1 MREVYVKLLG
11 FGLVLLILMGW
22 WGCRVSEN
30 AEQRNPVAGLIVRLL
45 GEDETQRREVLL
57 EKLSSADADF
67 RREGVLML
75 GEGEAAKLEA
85 TVKLLASQAES
96 DPEGQVRATA
106 IQVLA
111 KIGPRQRLQEVLP
124 KVIGDDSKTVRMEC
138 VRVLG
143 QQREEAFLVLLLEM
157 LATDPEASIRTEAAK
172 GLGDY
177 RYRGSIQGLIRALAE
192 DDEFGVWYR
201 CKESL
206 EKLTGKNFGYD
217 PQAWRQWFET
227 TEQPFNDKTGE

>member
-1 MREVYVKLLG
+1 MREVYGRLHSFV
-11 FGLVLLILMGW
+11 LVLPILMGA

-30 AEQRNPVAGLIVRLL
+30 AEQQNPVAALITRLL
-45 GEDETQRREVLL
+45 GENETKRREALL

-85 TVKLLASQAES
+85 TVKLLASLAES
-96 DPEGQVRATA
+96 DLEPQVRATA

-111 KIGPRQRLQEVLP
+111 KIGSRQKLQEVLP
-124 KVIGDDSKTVRMEC
+124 KAIGDESKTVRMEC

-157 LATDPEASIRTEAAK
+157 LATDPEAAIRTEAAR
-172 GLGDY
+172 GLGNY
-177 RYRGSIQGLIRALAE
+177 RYRGAIQGLIRALAE

-201 CKESL
+201 SKESL

-227 TEQPFNDKTGE
+227 TEQPFSDKTGE